1 MSTRDSSG
9 QARDIA
15 FFVDA
20 GHQADDFLAEVVRGL
35 AATPKHTPPKFFYDA
50 SGSRLFEA
58 ICGTPEYYLTRTEL
72 ALLRRIGPEVGRI
85 APARAVVV
93 EYGCG
98 SSAKI
103 RLLLEALDRPVAY
116 IGIDIAR
123 ARLLETAR
131 EIAGD
136 FPDVRVGAICADFAA
151 HIDWPAEADPG
162 RDRRLAFFPGSTI
175 GNMAPTDARA
185 FLRRARDLIGD
196 GAAFLVGV
204 DLKKDAAILD
214 TAYNDAA
221 GYTAAFNLNLLER
234 MRRELGAEI
243 APDGFAH
250 HAFYNAA
257 EGRIEMHL
265 TSRRRQ
271 SIRIGDRQFDFA
283 AGESIHTENSYKYSA
298 AEFADLARTAGFD
311 REALWTDDRNLFS
324 IHFMRAV

>member
-1 MSTRDSSG
+1 MLNRDPSG

-20 GHQADDFLAEVVRGL
+20 GHHADDFLAEVVGGL
-35 AATPKHTPPKFFYDA
+35 TAAPKHTPPKFFYDA
-50 SGSRLFEA
+50 PGSRLFEA
-58 ICGTPEYYLTRTEL
+58 ICRTPEYYLTRTEL
-72 ALLRRIGPEVGRI
+72 ALLTRIGPEISRI

-103 RLLLEALDRPVAY
+103 RLLLEALDRPAAY

-136 FPDVRVGAICADFAA
+136 FPDIRVGAICADFAA
-151 HIDWPAEADPG
+151 HIDWPAEADPAP
-162 RDRRLAFFPGSTI
+162 DRRLAFFPGSTI
-175 GNMAPTDARA
+175 GNMAPPDARA
-185 FLRRARDLIGD
+185 FLGYVRGLIGD

-204 DLKKDAAILD
+204 DLKKDAPILD
-214 TAYNDAA
+214 AAYNDAA
-221 GYTAAFNLNLLER
+221 GHTAAFNLNLLER

-243 APDGFAH
+243 EPDGFAH
-250 HAFYNAA
+250 SAFYNLA

-283 AGESIHTENSYKYSA
+283 AGETIHTENSYKYSV
-298 AEFADLARTAGFD
+298 AEFADLVRAAGFD
-311 REALWTDDRNLFS
+311 REALWTDDRSLFS
-324 IHFMRAV
+324 IHFLRAV